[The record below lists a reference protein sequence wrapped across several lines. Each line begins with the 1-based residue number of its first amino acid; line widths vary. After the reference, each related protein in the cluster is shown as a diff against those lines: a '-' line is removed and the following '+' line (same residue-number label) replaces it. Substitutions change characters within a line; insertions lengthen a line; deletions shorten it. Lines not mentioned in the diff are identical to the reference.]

1 MAHYAFLDENN
12 QVVEVIVGIDEN
24 DTSELPEG
32 FSSWEEWYG
41 DFKGM
46 TCKRTSYNTIDGV
59 HNLGGTP
66 FRGTYAGIGGF
77 YDETADKF
85 YRKQPY
91 PSWTLDSDLEWQP
104 PITEPSDSDTVQWM
118 WDEGMYQA
126 DNTTGW
132 RNLQE

>member
-12 QVVEVIVGIDEN
+12 QVVEVITGFDED

-41 DFKGM
+41 NFRGM
-46 TCKRTSYNTIDGV
+46 TCKRTSYNTIDGE
-59 HNLGGTP
+59 HKLGGTP

-77 YDETADKF
+77 YDEAADKF

-91 PSWTLDSDLEWQP
+91 PSWTLDSNLEWQP
-104 PITEPSDSDTVQWM
+104 PIAEPADADTVQWM
-118 WDEGMYQA
+118 WNEDMYQA
-126 DNTTGW
+126 DNTQGW
-132 RNLQE
+132 QNLSE

>member
-41 DFKGM
+41 NFRGM
-46 TCKRTSYNTIDGV
+46 TCKRTSYNTIDGE
-59 HNLGGTP
+59 HKLGGTP
-66 FRGTYAGIGGF
+66 FRGTYAGIVGF
-77 YDETADKF
+77 YDEAADKF

-104 PITEPSDSDTVQWM
+104 PIAEPADSDTVQWM

>member
-46 TCKRTSYNTIDGV
+46 TCKRTSYNTIDGE
-59 HNLGGTP
+59 HKLGGTP
-66 FRGTYAGIGGF
+66 FRGTYAVIGGF
-77 YDETADKF
+77 YDEAADKF

-104 PITEPSDSDTVQWM
+104 PIAEPADSDTVQWM

>member
-46 TCKRTSYNTIDGV
+46 TCKRTSYNTIDGE
-59 HNLGGTP
+59 HKLGGTP

-77 YDETADKF
+77 YDEAADKF

-104 PITEPSDSDTVQWM
+104 PIAEPADSDTVQWM
-118 WDEGMYQA
+118 WDEAMYQA

>member
-46 TCKRTSYNTIDGV
+46 TCKRTSYNTIDGE
-59 HNLGGTP
+59 HKLGGTP

-77 YDETADKF
+77 YDEAADKF

-104 PITEPSDSDTVQWM
+104 PIAEPADSNTVQWM

>member
-12 QVVEVIVGIDEN
+12 QVVEVITGFDED

-41 DFKGM
+41 NFRGM

-59 HNLGGTP
+59 HLTGGTP

-77 YDETADKF
+77 YDEAADKF

-91 PSWTLDSDLEWQP
+91 PSWTLDSNLEWQP
-104 PITEPSDSDTVQWM
+104 PIAEPADSDTVQWM

>member
-41 DFKGM
+41 NFRGM

-59 HNLGGTP
+59 HLTGGTP
-66 FRGTYAGIGGF
+66 FRGPYAGIGGF
-77 YDETADKF
+77 YDEAADKF

-91 PSWTLDSDLEWQP
+91 PSWTFNAATRGWDSPQP
-104 PITEPSDSDTVQWM
+104 HPTFDPENPVVYQWNESTQT
-118 WDEGMYQA
+118 WDA
-126 DNTTGW
+126 I
-132 RNLQE
+132 

>member
-46 TCKRTSYNTIDGV
+46 TCKRTSYNTIDGE
-59 HNLGGTP
+59 HKLGGTP

-77 YDETADKF
+77 YDEAADKF

-104 PITEPSDSDTVQWM
+104 PIAEPADADTVQWM
-118 WDEGMYQA
+118 WNEDMYQA
-126 DNTTGW
+126 DNTQGW
-132 RNLQE
+132 QNLSE

>member
-12 QVVEVIVGIDEN
+12 QVVEVITGFDED

-46 TCKRTSYNTIDGV
+46 TCKRTSYNTIDGE
-59 HNLGGTP
+59 HKLGGTP

-77 YDETADKF
+77 YDEAADKF

-104 PITEPSDSDTVQWM
+104 PIAEPADSDTVQWM

>member
-24 DTSELPEG
+24 DKSELPQG

-46 TCKRTSYNTIDGV
+46 TCKRTSYNTIDGE
-59 HNLGGTP
+59 HKLGGTP

-77 YDETADKF
+77 YDEAADKF

-91 PSWTLDSDLEWQP
+91 PSWTLDSNLEWQP
-104 PITEPSDSDTVQWM
+104 PIAEPADADTVQWM
-118 WDEGMYQA
+118 WNEGMYQA

>member
-46 TCKRTSYNTIDGV
+46 TCKRTSYNTIDGE
-59 HNLGGTP
+59 HKLGGTP

-77 YDETADKF
+77 YDEAADKF

-104 PITEPSDSDTVQWM
+104 PIAEPADSDTVQWM

>member
-46 TCKRTSYNTIDGV
+46 TCKRTSYNTIDGE
-59 HNLGGTP
+59 HKLGGTP

-77 YDETADKF
+77 YDEAADKF

-104 PITEPSDSDTVQWM
+104 PIAEPADSDTVQWM

-132 RNLQE
+132 RNIQE